1 MGIGVMAAEIIFA
14 DGLSKVQSL
23 SAGMQIHT
31 LITAGGNP
39 LFEYVYQILLK
50 GLQTGHGHVESAFLS
65 DYGASGVVGVNNHD
79 TVLDAGLS
87 GQFFY
92 LIGYVVKANGAITGL
107 QFKRLSE
114 YHSFHLKRSAFSD
127 RLLHVW

>member
-1 MGIGVMAAEIIFA
+1 MCIGVVAAEVILTVL
-14 DGLSKVQSL
+14 LSEYQSL
-23 SAGMQIHT
+23 MTGMQIHA

-107 QFKRLSE
+107 ELKRLSE
-114 YHSFHLKRSAFSD
+114 YHIIHLKRSASSD
-127 RLLHVW
+127 RLLRVW

>member
-1 MGIGVMAAEIIFA
+1 MAA
-14 DGLSKVQSL
+14 
-23 SAGMQIHT
+23 MQVHT
-31 LITAGGNP
+31 LVTAGGDP
-39 LFEYVYQILLK
+39 LLEYVYQILLES
-50 GLQTGHGHVESAFLS
+50 LQTGHGHIESALLS
-65 DYGASGVVGVNNHD
+65 DYGASGVVGVNND
-79 TVLDAGLS
+79 DCVLHAGLG
-87 GQFFY
+87 GQLFY